1 MKYDVTILTD
11 HRYVAPE
18 VINAYSNNVLTED
31 KLVQEALEKK
41 GLTVFRTNWDN
52 PDFDWSSTRF
62 ILFRTTWDYFDRYDE
77 FSTWLKQVEKV
88 TQLINPSELIEW
100 NIDKHYLQDLQMK
113 GIHIPPTIFI
123 ETKDSRSLSEI
134 LNETNWKEIILKP
147 VISGAARHTYRFKK
161 NETQDFENIFI
172 ELIQN
177 ESMIVQEFQ
186 EQIISKGEV
195 AMMVFGGKYSHAV
208 LKKAKSGDFR
218 VQDDFGGTLHDYIPT
233 ADEIRMAEQCVKSCP
248 VEPVY
253 ARVDI
258 LWDNQDNPALGELEL
273 IEPELWFRRDP
284 DASDKLATA
293 IREFIQ

>member
-161 NETQDFENIFI
+161 NETQDFENIFV

-258 LWDNQDNPALGELEL
+258 LWDNQDNPVLGELEL
-273 IEPELWFRRDP
+273 IEPELWFRRDA